1 MFLRRE
7 LPQLFEVSEGPRHT
21 DTALFPYDGF
31 VHMFMTVFSNLK
43 TQQCMK
49 DVMAV
54 TPNPDCK
61 LREYEVL
68 RLLIMA

>member
-1 MFLRRE
+1 MKS
-7 LPQLFEVSEGPRHT
+7 VKVYT
-21 DTALFPYDGF
+21 DT

-43 TQQCMK
+43 TQQCMP

-61 LREYEVL
+61 FWEYEVL